1 MAGRCLGE
9 LVRKMGDRIL
19 SQIVPILKQGMTAE
33 EASTRQVRPPSGA
46 HQDVIDWFV
55 ELLCGWS
62 VNGPCSVLSMCEALL
77 QSHSQH
83 AIL

>member
-33 EASTRQVRPPSGA
+33 KASTRQVSPPPTL
-46 HQDVIDWFV
+46 V
-55 ELLCGWS
+55 LLGR
-62 VNGPCSVLSMCEALL
+62 NLYL
-77 QSHSQH
+77 
-83 AIL
+83 